1 MLVGFNQWKTDK
13 LTLRLYTQK
22 MSKHMTEE
30 KEGNSN
36 EGESKNGSQENTN
49 SRRKDLTKV

>member
-13 LTLRLYTQK
+13 LTLIRLYTQK

-30 KEGNSN
+30 KEEAKGI
-36 EGESKNGSQENTN
+36 
-49 SRRKDLTKV
+49 